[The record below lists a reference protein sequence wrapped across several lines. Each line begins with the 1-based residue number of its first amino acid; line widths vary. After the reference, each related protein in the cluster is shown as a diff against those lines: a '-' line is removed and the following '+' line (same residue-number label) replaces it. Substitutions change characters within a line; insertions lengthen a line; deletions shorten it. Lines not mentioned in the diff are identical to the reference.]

1 MIDPITKE
9 EFYLDFMVDG
19 GDITKLPEP
28 MSRGEK
34 FLYAL
39 CQNRRFLKLRKGE
52 TNIEASYDNGT
63 TWSALIS
70 IADLQAAPELRKG
83 TTNIEASYDN
93 GTTWTAL
100 IAIAD
105 LQAAPA
111 TAVADSEAADVAGV
125 VADLN
130 ELLASLRAAGV
141 LATA

>member
-39 CQNRRFLKLRKGE
+39 CQNRRFLKLRKGI

-70 IADLQAAPELRKG
+70 IADLQAAP
-83 TTNIEASYDN
+83 
-93 GTTWTAL
+93 
-100 IAIAD
+100 
-105 LQAAPA
+105 AA
-111 TAVADSEAADVAGV
+111 AVADSVATDVAGV
-125 VADLN
+125 VTDLN
-130 ELLASLRAAGV
+130 ELLASLRAANV
-141 LATA
+141 IATA

>member
-1 MIDPITKE
+1 MFGADPITKE
-9 EFYLDFMVDG
+9 EFYLDFLADG

-28 MSRGEK
+28 FSRTEK

-52 TNIEASYDNGT
+52 TNLEV
-63 TWSALIS
+63 
-70 IADLQAAPELRKG
+70 
-83 TTNIEASYDN
+83 SYDN

-100 IAIAD
+100 IPIAD

-111 TAVADSEAADVAGV
+111 AAVADSVATDVTGV

-130 ELLASLRAAGV
+130 ELLASLRAANV
-141 LATA
+141 IAAE